1 MSGIPSELRSKRFHA
16 KVMGR
21 SFAVLGAISVVFGVV
36 DIFFPGWLANYGWA
50 IWLALGVSCLIGLRL
65 AWPQPIQASYSM
77 PQTSV
82 RIVSGDLFDNEA
94 ASEHLIIG
102 VSTSFDTRSPMI
114 APGSLQGQFLQRVY
128 LNDADRLDADLAT
141 ALMPHDAEAK
151 IIDGKT
157 TGKKMAY
164 PIGTTAVLQAPSR
177 TAFLLAYTT
186 MDKDDHV
193 STDVDQVWESL
204 TAVWNRVR
212 VRGNATVVRMGV
224 VGGGLANLS
233 STLPAMDAIRFQV
246 LSFILA
252 SRRERVCDGLTIVVR
267 PTQYDELDHAVL
279 HDFLKSLG
287 S

>member
-1 MSGIPSELRSKRFHA
+1 MSGIPSELSSRRFLA
-16 KVMGR
+16 KAAGR
-21 SFAVLGAISVVFGVV
+21 SLATLGAFSVVFGVI
-36 DIFFPGWLANYGWA
+36 DIFFPEWLAHFGW
-50 IWLALGVSCLIGLRL
+50 IFWLVFGVSCIIGLRL
-65 AWPQPIQASYSM
+65 AWPQPIEAKFSM

-82 RIVSGDLFDNEA
+82 RILPGDLFDNEA

-102 VSTSFDTRSPMI
+102 VSTSFDTRSPII

-128 LNDADRLDADLAT
+128 LNNADRLDEDLAV
-141 ALMPHDAEAK
+141 ALAPYDGERKVIEGK
-151 IIDGKT
+151 IN
-157 TGKKMAY
+157 GKKMAY

-177 TAFLLAYTT
+177 TAFLLAYTK

-193 STDVDQVWESL
+193 STNVDLVWESL
-204 TAVWNRVR
+204 TAVWNHVR

-246 LSFILA
+246 LSFMLA

-267 PTQYDELDHAVL
+267 PEQYEELDHAVL
-279 HDFLKSLG
+279 HDFLKSLE